1 MQNYSLQLIFLMFG
15 PVWGFHSF
23 QRIIPQANL
32 SCSQG
37 LFPHPQ
43 PVFSLSKLPAVV
55 SAFVHA
61 PAWHVPVNCCSNKI
75 FSLAHEVEEVLSDFT
90 SIV

>member
-1 MQNYSLQLIFLMFG
+1 MWNYSLQFIFLMFG

-23 QRIIPQANL
+23 QGIIPQANL

-43 PVFSLSKLPAVV
+43 PVFSLSKLPAVI
-55 SAFVHA
+55 SAFVRA
-61 PAWHVPVNCCSNKI
+61 PAWHVPVKCCSNKV
-75 FSLAHEVEEVLSDFT
+75 FSVAHEAEEVLSNFT